1 MNKIES
7 KISNY
12 FALIADKI
20 RKRPYFD
27 YKVKQRMSFYYAFYV
42 GKIIALAEYDIKL
55 KRFIYIYYKET
66 NTRFDLYQDMIKDS
80 KQIKIY
86 L

>member
-7 KISNY
+7 KISNK

-20 RKRPYFD
+20 RKGPYFD
-27 YKVKQRMSFYYAFYV
+27 YKVKQRMSFYYGFYV